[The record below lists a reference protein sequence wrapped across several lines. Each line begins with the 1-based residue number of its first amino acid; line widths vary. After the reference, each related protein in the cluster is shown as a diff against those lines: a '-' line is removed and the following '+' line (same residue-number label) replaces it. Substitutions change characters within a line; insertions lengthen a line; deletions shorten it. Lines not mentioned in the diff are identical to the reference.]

1 MVPLKAAVRRAE
13 GLELGDVV
21 TIHLTVEKPAF

>member
-1 MVPLKAAVRRAE
+1 VPIKTAVRRAE

-21 TIHLTVEKPAF
+21 TIRLNVEPVR